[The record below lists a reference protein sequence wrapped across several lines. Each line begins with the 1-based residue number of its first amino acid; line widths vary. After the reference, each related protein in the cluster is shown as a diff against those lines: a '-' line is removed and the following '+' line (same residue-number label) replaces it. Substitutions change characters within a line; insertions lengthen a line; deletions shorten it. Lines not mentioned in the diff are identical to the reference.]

1 MNLKKNN
8 NKIRFELS
16 DAIQFMQN
24 NVIDESVQLV
34 YLDPPFFSQKI
45 QTQYNKKHSKK
56 ISFSDKWNDLD
67 EYLHFIK
74 KILIECKKKMNNS
87 GLIFLHCDTSANH
100 YLRLLLD
107 EVFGSNMF
115 LNEIVWV
122 YKRWS
127 NSSKKLLDSHQT
139 KWVYSKTKD

>member
-34 YLDPPFFSQKI
+34 YLHPPFFSQKI

-56 ISFSDKWNDLD
+56 
-67 EYLHFIK
+67 
-74 KILIECKKKMNNS
+74 
-87 GLIFLHCDTSANH
+87 FLS
-100 YLRLLLD
+100 
-107 EVFGSNMF
+107 
-115 LNEIVWV
+115 
-122 YKRWS
+122 
-127 NSSKKLLDSHQT
+127 QT
-139 KWVYSKTKD
+139 NGMI